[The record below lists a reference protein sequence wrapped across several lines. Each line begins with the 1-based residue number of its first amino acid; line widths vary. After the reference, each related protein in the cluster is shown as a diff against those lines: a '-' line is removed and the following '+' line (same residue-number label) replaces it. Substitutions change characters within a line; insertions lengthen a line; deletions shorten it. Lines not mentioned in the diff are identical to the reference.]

1 MTYRFHLY
9 FVWFLWDSGTMP
21 FHQIAGGP
29 SYSSAE
35 LVTAVTEDRIRAL
48 VPIT

>member
-1 MTYRFHLY
+1 MAYGFHLY
-9 FVWFLWDSGTMP
+9 FVWFFWSPGTMP

-35 LVTAVTEDRIRAL
+35 LVTAVTEDGIRAL
-48 VPIT
+48 VPST